1 MSHSWRWLAWYH
13 GLRSSSQDL
22 LGNVRNFK
30 RPEWVPSIDGGAFRR
45 SAYFDTEAS
54 NCVCLSNASA
64 CPTTQLRMR
73 QRLYAAQ
80 HAAPTMAAS
89 NHVQNAL
96 LTEHFRYT
104 PLKLVDDIINNVN
117 ELVYRAI
124 NAIEEGLTAIP
135 PTALGF
141 SLTPT
146 QLDSLPTEESRQD
159 ALDEL
164 KATELGNG
172 CVQLES
178 LLNSTVDK
186 DFDKFEI
193 YTLRNIL
200 ALGHDEQEARELAE
214 WVVLEHYKHVDVKGL
229 EDLPTPEEV
238 QSHWRKLVESRKL
251 NAMLKAEEARNAAVL
266 EQLDGL
272 LGAPEEDVST
282 ARQADPSP
290 FAFLAA
296 SPNISATAS
305 ATNTQPLTQNV
316 LYALAQLPA
325 LRDLVSQLRGSLQ
338 TLPNARIAPTHE
350 ADSAEAKRRQYLDT
364 QSRRAV
370 QRRGIASSDN
380 SARQTAAPAA
390 SVGRRIGR
398 DEVEGLEAVV
408 QALGGTS
415 AREHGDRDEDAEMG
429 G

>member
-1 MSHSWRWLAWYH
+1 M
-13 GLRSSSQDL
+13 
-22 LGNVRNFK
+22 
-30 RPEWVPSIDGGAFRR
+30 
-45 SAYFDTEAS
+45 AS
-54 NCVCLSNASA
+54 
-64 CPTTQLRMR
+64 
-73 QRLYAAQ
+73 
-80 HAAPTMAAS
+80 S
-89 NHVQNAL
+89 NHIQNAL

-104 PLKLVDDIINNVN
+104 PLKLLDDIINNVN

-124 NAIEEGLTAIP
+124 NAIEEGLAAIP

-141 SLTPT
+141 TLTPS
-146 QLDSLPTEESRQD
+146 QLESLPTEESRQD
-159 ALDEL
+159 ALDNL

-178 LLNSTVDK
+178 LLNSTVDR

-200 ALGHDEQEARELAE
+200 ALGHDEAEARELAE

-238 QSHWRKLVESRKL
+238 QLLWRKLVESRKL
-251 NAMLKAEEARNAAVL
+251 NAMLKAEEAKNAAVL

-272 LGAPEEDVST
+272 LGAPDKDGSGSG
-282 ARQADPSP
+282 QADESP
-290 FAFLAA
+290 FAFLKD

-305 ATNTQPLTQNV
+305 TKNTQPLTQNV

-325 LRDLVSQLRGSLQ
+325 LRDLVGQLKGSLQ
-338 TLPNARIAPTHE
+338 TLPNARYAPTHD

-364 QSRRAV
+364 QSLRAV
-370 QRRGIASSDN
+370 QRKGIASSDD
-380 SARQTAAPAA
+380 SARQTAAGAA
-390 SVGRRIGR
+390 SMGRKIGR

-408 QALGGTS
+408 QALGGAS
-415 AREHGDRDEDAEMG
+415 ARGHGDGDEDAEMG
-429 G
+429 AFAAQARFHALQERLVGSCEVADALFGQQHGFTDKKRCKET